1 MNIDKS
7 LKAAVT
13 HLENSLE
20 QAIESGEAECA
31 IAQSSLRHFFTE
43 SIDEYGCGTYT
54 RELTVPKG
62 LVFVGKL
69 HRHSHVAFLLEGE
82 MLVVSAT
89 GKERIKAPHTW
100 VSPVGAKRAFYALEK
115 SILSTVHITKH
126 LTTDEIDKVEDELI
140 APSYESMGL
149 EEPDLSLILEKT

>member
-7 LKAAVT
+7 LKASVT
-13 HLENSLE
+13 HLENTMEHL
-20 QAIESGEAECA
+20 IESGNAECA
-31 IAQSSLRHFFTE
+31 IDQSSLRHFFTE
-43 SIDEYGCGTYT
+43 MQKEYGCGLYT
-54 RELTVPKG
+54 RELTVPKDM
-62 LVFVGKL
+62 VFVGKL
-69 HRHSHVAFLLEGE
+69 HRHSHMTFLLEGE

-126 LTTDEIDKVEDELI
+126 LTTDELNDLEDEVI

-149 EEPDLSLILEKT
+149 EEPDLSLISEK

>member
-7 LKAAVT
+7 LKASVT
-13 HLENSLE
+13 HLENTMEHS
-20 QAIESGEAECA
+20 IESGEAECA
-31 IAQSSLRHFFTE
+31 IDQSSLRHFFTE
-43 SIDEYGCGTYT
+43 MQEEYGCGLYT
-54 RELTVPKG
+54 RELTVPKDM
-62 LVFVGKL
+62 VFVGKL
-69 HRHSHVAFLLEGE
+69 HRHSHMAFLLEGE

-126 LTTDEIDKVEDELI
+126 LTTDELNDLEDEVI
-140 APSYESMGL
+140 SPSYESMGL
-149 EEPDLSLILEKT
+149 EEPDLNLLMEKN